1 MNISIFVNHVLRADI
16 TQTTTTSPIP
26 ERWLQCDD
34 LYMTRLINTIFY
46 LIPLLIIFSSCG
58 QKNLNIHANS
68 YNRGDYCYI
77 LWTSDTTLSNP
88 NFNAHITFDRKN
100 VAYVHRSL
108 QVDKKR
114 IRIIDETGKDIS
126 DNMINIMGDVEN
138 NYLSF
143 YNPTDEEV
151 KLHPHYDQY
160 YQNKFFMPNNG
171 LHKLTIFELQRMGYK
186 VDNRE

>member
-1 MNISIFVNHVLRADI
+1 YSITGFFWIWDLVRLY
-16 TQTTTTSPIP
+16 SC
-26 ERWLQCDD
+26 WLQCDFTMTQLFNVI
-34 LYMTRLINTIFY
+34 LYLFFLFIS
-46 LIPLLIIFSSCG
+46 LSSCG
-58 QKNLNIHANS
+58 QKNLDININS

-88 NFNAHITFDRKN
+88 NSNTRLTFDKKN

-108 QVDKKR
+108 QVDKNW
-114 IRIIDETGKDIS
+114 IRIMDETGKNIS
-126 DNMINIMGDVEN
+126 DNMINIMGDVGN

-143 YNPTDEEV
+143 YNPRNEEV

-171 LHKLTIFELQRMGYK
+171 LHKWTRFDLERMGYK
-186 VDNRE
+186 VDN